1 MKFKLIT
8 NGIQTN
14 SARTMRDLI
23 EQIIDTKIL
32 CVEVAPENSNHFVL
46 TTTDCFGRNTK
57 KLLKDTLEKIDK
69 KLDERFR
76 YSRKNCSMRYKLF
89 VDGEYK
95 SCYPTLLDFLINI
108 RDTHVIYIE
117 IHGTQIWMETA
128 KKYGT
133 YKKTMEFAQHGLNM
147 HIEEVKERLM
157 KDFETH
163 GKKHKK

>member
-32 CVEVAPENSNHFVL
+32 CVEVVHKNSNYFVL
-46 TTTDCFGRNTK
+46 TTVDCFGRNTK
-57 KLLKDTLEKIDK
+57 KLLNDTLKEIDK

-76 YSRKNCSMRYKLF
+76 YNRKNRSMRYKLF
-89 VDGEYK
+89 VYGEYK

-133 YKKTMEFAQHGLNM
+133 YKKTIEFAQHGLNM
-147 HIEEVKERLM
+147 HIEEVKKRLM